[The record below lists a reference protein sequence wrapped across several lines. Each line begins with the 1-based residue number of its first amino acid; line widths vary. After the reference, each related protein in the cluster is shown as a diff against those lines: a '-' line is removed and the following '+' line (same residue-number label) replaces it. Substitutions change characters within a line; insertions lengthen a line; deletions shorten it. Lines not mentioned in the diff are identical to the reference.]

1 MNSVISKKLTY
12 KDYVSFTPAS
22 SGNYQLIDGE
32 IIYMTSP
39 SSKHQ
44 RVVRLLTK
52 FFEFY
57 LDKNNS
63 GELFFAPMDVVLED
77 SETYQPDLLFILNER
92 KNIIEDNKITAAPDL
107 VIEVLSVSNAYY
119 DLVTK
124 KKVYES
130 SCVKEYW
137 IVDPLEKTIQIHKLE
152 NQKFLIHQTLETKG
166 KVNSALLPDLEIDI
180 EKIFAE

>member
-12 KDYVSFTPAS
+12 KDYVSFTPVE

-44 RVVRLLTK
+44 RVVIALTTA
-52 FFEFY
+52 FEIFSW
-57 LDKNNS
+57 KNNL
-63 GELFFAPMDVVLED
+63 GKLFIAPMDVVLED
-77 SETYQPDLLFILNER
+77 SEIYQPDLLFILNER

-119 DLVTK
+119 DLITK

-130 SCVKEYW
+130 SGVKEYW
-137 IVDPLEKTIQIHKLE
+137 IVDPLEKTLQIHKLE
-152 NQKFLIHQTLETKG
+152 NHKFLIHQTLETKG
-166 KVNSALLPDLEIDI
+166 KVNSSLLPDLEIDI
-180 EKIFAE
+180 EKIFAD